1 MHTFEKEVPFDPGY
15 SAISFSFLDN
25 IEAVIQDYSKLKA
38 NHQKKFW
45 LSTSEPQIIDLI
57 TKSSAFYLGCLLW
70 GSFIHFRFK
79 DEPKI
84 ITEGNIP
91 KMSEEEFKEFD
102 CAYEVKAILQYIN
115 ILDRDCKYFLKRPAK
130 ISPQITD
137 ILNNYIE
144 FAQLNNHFR
153 NVKKTS
159 DIKLPKYCDKF
170 SKMTKEQL
178 DSLCENIYS
187 VISQAKIE
195 QLLNIDTKL

>member
-1 MHTFEKEVPFDPGY
+1 MHKFEKEVPFDPGY

-45 LSTSEPQIIDLI
+45 LSASEIKIVDLI
-57 TKSSAFYLGCLLW
+57 EKSTAFYLGCMLW
-70 GSFIHFRFK
+70 GSFIHLRFK

-84 ITEGNIP
+84 ITESNIP

-102 CAYEVKAILQYIN
+102 CAYEVKAILEYIK
-115 ILDRDCKYFLKRPAK
+115 ILDRDCKYFLKRPVK

-144 FAQLNNHFR
+144 FAQLNNNFR
-153 NVKKTS
+153 NVKTTA

-170 SKMTKEQL
+170 SKMTNKQL
-178 DSLCENIYS
+178 DELCEKIYS
-187 VISQAKIE
+187 VISEAKIE
-195 QLLNIDTKL
+195 LLLEIN